1 MYIQVSKVFA
11 KFMNETAKE
20 RNIRF
25 TASVVNLTESQ
36 YRTLVDDPW
45 ENLSDYISSDELKVI
60 RVEYPYEYYC
70 SPRYISSCDLYREFR
85 RNGVTTSEGLKD
97 MICEM
102 CEI

>member
-11 KFMNETAKE
+11 KFMNQTAKE

-25 TASVVNLTESQ
+25 SASVETLTEGQ
-36 YRTLVDDPW
+36 YRAHVGDPW
-45 ENLSDYISSDELKVI
+45 ENLSDYISNDELKVI

-70 SPRYISSCDLYREFR
+70 SPRYISTCDLYREFM

-97 MICEM
+97 MICDM